1 MESGVGN
8 HVQLH
13 LRNTRRGHSV
23 NVLDVGGIPI
33 KTRANSLE
41 LLELSNCLDQFSKL
55 PGKVPEEILDELS
68 LFQTDS
74 ILIMGEA
81 SPVIFQFYRNCRYCW
96 PADCRC
102 L

>member
-8 HVQLH
+8 QFRLH
-13 LRNTRRGHSV
+13 LQNTKREHSA
-23 NVLDVGGIPI
+23 NVLDVGGILI

-41 LLELSNCLDQFSKL
+41 LLELSNCLDQFIEL
-55 PGKVPEEILDELS
+55 LGNVPEEILDELS

-74 ILIMGEA
+74 IFFMGEA
-81 SPVIFQFYRNCRYCW
+81 SPVLFQFYRNCRYCW